1 MSKIIKTGGDPRT
14 LPDYASLRDEMSKL
28 THPARPD
35 VNWRYV
41 EKLCLSLFEQ
51 NGVELQTVA
60 WYTLARTQQAGLS
73 GLNEGLEILE
83 RLINHQ
89 WSLFWPQQVHA
100 RIEIISNLSQR
111 LQQRIRSLAIHYSD
125 LRYLYQ
131 AEKHLGRIGEGLQ
144 RLELKHLSQIDALRT
159 MLHNTAVRL
168 ENSDSIPASE
178 EIVQPEIVLSEA
190 RDVQD
195 NTVKW
200 VYVAQPEQRL
210 ELDKVREPAL
220 VGKSTH
226 LWKSFVAGMVTMLVI
241 SFAAVWGWQYFQRS
255 DPLQEQFIASLS
267 PLPTTLTSVQLE
279 TLRQH
284 SPLPQALI
292 AETWQQLVRLG
303 RLSPD
308 WNIDYGHQLVQQA
321 QQLWPEQA
329 NELSQ
334 QWLRVMNANR
344 ISTENLHGWHQ
355 GMTQL
360 QQLRDRLNGLDE
372 KKGKYMTVSELKSV
386 VFSVMQSFNQT
397 IPTEE
402 QLRILSQTPA
412 GEPLPTAS
420 GTQLEIHLK
429 QLIARYAEIKQRT
442 SP

>member
-1 MSKIIKTGGDPRT
+1 MSKIVKTGGDPRT

-51 NGVELQTVA
+51 NGVELQTAA

-100 RIEIISNLSQR
+100 RIEIIGNLSQR

-131 AEKHLGRIGEGLQ
+131 AEQHLDLIGEGLQ

-168 ENSDSIPASE
+168 ENSDGIPVAE
-178 EIVQPEIVLSEA
+178 EVVQPGIVLSEA
-190 RDVQD
+190 RDTQD
-195 NTVKW
+195 NMVKW

-210 ELDKVREPAL
+210 DLDKVKVPAL

-241 SFAAVWGWQYFQRS
+241 SFAVVWGWQHFHRP

-267 PLPTTLTSVQLE
+267 PLPTTLTSAQLE
-279 TLRQH
+279 ALRQH

-292 AETWQQLVRLG
+292 AETRQQLVRLG

-397 IPTEE
+397 IPAEE

-429 QLIARYAEIKQRT
+429 QLIARYAEIKQKT
-442 SP
+442 SS